1 MQKAFQAKNF
11 GRFIL
16 WIWYSELRIE
26 KQKKPAEWQAFRFR
40 AVDHCV
46 RMLVAERPFF
56 VLVLV
61 LVLVLGA
68 RCSVL
73 PALNADR

>member
-1 MQKAFQAKNF
+1 
-11 GRFIL
+11 
-16 WIWYSELRIE
+16 
-26 KQKKPAEWQAFRFR
+26 
-40 AVDHCV
+40 
-46 RMLVAERPFF
+46 MLVAERPFF